1 MYHEVKILNEI
12 KTEFEHYT
20 IESGTKRKL
29 ENESRFSFHLHTS
42 IVANSATLRTGLSPR
57 RRIFADNEQIASLT
71 GAK

>member
-12 KTEFEHYT
+12 KTESEHYT

-29 ENESRFSFHLHTS
+29 ENESRFSFHRH
-42 IVANSATLRTGLSPR
+42 IVATSATLRIGVSPR